1 MAKLNK
7 NNDNKQKLYG
17 GYSFNSDE
25 FNVEDKT
32 RTYEE
37 QKEKFLADQKEKKDK
52 AKIAKLEAEQK
63 KLEALKANNEYNYV
77 HVKVDNQKN
86 DDLEKKYS
94 DVKSNIST
102 APNSNNNSPGRNN
115 ENDNNN
121 YEYMYNKM
129 IPKNK
134 KQNYEYINNSIKNNK
149 MKGNITEDPWKKYID
164 HNKSNNPTF
173 AKVLKNLDEL
183 ANKGESG
190 AKVNINGV
198 KLNNGELELVQ
209 SSESALD
216 PYNEKL
222 WAGGRFLLRFDTPDG
237 ADEFLASIDTSA
249 LYRREA
255 ATHGSKYRGKELVEK
270 KESGISALFKGLFF
284 GTHYG
289 VDMANDSTEEVQS
302 PGHLYINKENHTLKY
317 YASKIPLVGS
327 YFKANHYSEI
337 QIGIENHE
345 APGVFRVFLDKTGI
359 KKAAHSTSGES
370 DGINPI
376 GDAKNIYKVKLDDQG
391 NIKNQDG
398 LKSYLGKAD
407 VADKNITDLKGEWSD
422 LGGNSGYQYKQ
433 QDDLYFVKDPK
444 ANVFVVN
451 PKTLKDGGEVI
462 FDIHGKV
469 IDVEDTSKVTPVN
482 EDSFTL
488 KDTRDVLHGAI
499 VMPQAYSLTK
509 SIAKEVVDPFPKA
522 FGFNHNISEY
532 ISEEDKQ
539 LASNIDEV
547 AISIGNRVSD
557 IFNYGFNT
565 LTGKPIEFIKAA
577 DVCLGGYPSNILSIP
592 YEYMIKPMA
601 QDGLNATFN
610 ALNFYFDGWSIFV
623 NPAINSVTGVVDNHV
638 EQYAP
643 TDESSSAYTYGYNSF
658 YAGYSFGKH
667 YMLHANNTGLH
678 KTTFSSEKFA
688 GAIGKTVGDVN
699 RQNNIEEEVKDED
712 VGVITYALDAG
723 VIYGLTGN
731 STTPTEKKW
740 LPVKLATSLV
750 SYSLKASAFYNAH
763 NAIKYLDN
771 KFGVSS
777 GTAKALDYLN
787 TFSYL
792 SAEGVNV
799 RYVANEGEQGGEKN
813 TKEENKKT
821 ESESTLNNNYLKLF
835 GYYINN
841 FKAEDKEFKYDDL
854 QNIIDNENDNQI
866 NTKEIININ
875 EQKVDSG
882 TQDDTIEVGN
892 EYEDLIIMVNNS
904 TTLTYSE
911 LDDPCDIDDILCEIK
926 DDIYA
931 NSTLW
936 T

>member
-255 ATHGSKYRGKELVEK
+255 ATHGSKYRGNELVEK

-289 VDMANDSTEEVQS
+289 VDMANDSTE
-302 PGHLYINKENHTLKY
+302 
-317 YASKIPLVGS
+317 
-327 YFKANHYSEI
+327 
-337 QIGIENHE
+337 
-345 APGVFRVFLDKTGI
+345 
-359 KKAAHSTSGES
+359 
-370 DGINPI
+370 
-376 GDAKNIYKVKLDDQG
+376 
-391 NIKNQDG
+391 
-398 LKSYLGKAD
+398 
-407 VADKNITDLKGEWSD
+407 
-422 LGGNSGYQYKQ
+422 
-433 QDDLYFVKDPK
+433 
-444 ANVFVVN
+444 
-451 PKTLKDGGEVI
+451 
-462 FDIHGKV
+462 
-469 IDVEDTSKVTPVN
+469 
-482 EDSFTL
+482 
-488 KDTRDVLHGAI
+488 
-499 VMPQAYSLTK
+499 
-509 SIAKEVVDPFPKA
+509 
-522 FGFNHNISEY
+522 
-532 ISEEDKQ
+532 
-539 LASNIDEV
+539 
-547 AISIGNRVSD
+547 
-557 IFNYGFNT
+557 
-565 LTGKPIEFIKAA
+565 
-577 DVCLGGYPSNILSIP
+577 
-592 YEYMIKPMA
+592 
-601 QDGLNATFN
+601 
-610 ALNFYFDGWSIFV
+610 
-623 NPAINSVTGVVDNHV
+623 
-638 EQYAP
+638 
-643 TDESSSAYTYGYNSF
+643 
-658 YAGYSFGKH
+658 
-667 YMLHANNTGLH
+667 
-678 KTTFSSEKFA
+678 
-688 GAIGKTVGDVN
+688 
-699 RQNNIEEEVKDED
+699 
-712 VGVITYALDAG
+712 
-723 VIYGLTGN
+723 
-731 STTPTEKKW
+731 
-740 LPVKLATSLV
+740 
-750 SYSLKASAFYNAH
+750 
-763 NAIKYLDN
+763 
-771 KFGVSS
+771 
-777 GTAKALDYLN
+777 
-787 TFSYL
+787 
-792 SAEGVNV
+792 
-799 RYVANEGEQGGEKN
+799 
-813 TKEENKKT
+813 
-821 ESESTLNNNYLKLF
+821 
-835 GYYINN
+835 
-841 FKAEDKEFKYDDL
+841 
-854 QNIIDNENDNQI
+854 
-866 NTKEIININ
+866 
-875 EQKVDSG
+875 
-882 TQDDTIEVGN
+882 
-892 EYEDLIIMVNNS
+892 
-904 TTLTYSE
+904 
-911 LDDPCDIDDILCEIK
+911 
-926 DDIYA
+926 
-931 NSTLW
+931 
-936 T
+936 